1 MIIFISFGLGIFSNI
16 LYLKYKINIME
27 TYGRSQQAYV
37 NGQLV
42 ENKAIKADYDGNNLD
57 IDLYENGNHFYSKL
71 SNNDIASILSH
82 RASSLPLEKRLMNDF
97 SIKHKSIKHKSTKRK
112 SNKRKSN
119 KRKSNKR
126 KSNKNKKK

>member
-1 MIIFISFGLGIFSNI
+1 
-16 LYLKYKINIME
+16 ME

-97 SIKHKSIKHKSTKRK
+97 SIKHKSTKRKSNKHKSIKHKSTKRK

-119 KRKSNKR
+119 KRKSNK
-126 KSNKNKKK
+126 NKKK

>member
-1 MIIFISFGLGIFSNI
+1 
-16 LYLKYKINIME
+16 ME
-27 TYGRSQQAYV
+27 TYGSQQAYV
-37 NGQLV
+37 NGRLV
-42 ENKAIKADYDGNNLD
+42 ENKAIKADYDGKNLG

-97 SIKHKSIKHKSTKRK
+97 AIKHKSIKNKSIKNKSIKRK

>member
-27 TYGRSQQAYV
+27 TYKGSQQAYASQAYL

-42 ENKAIKADYDGNNLD
+42 EDKAIKADYDGNYLD
-57 IDLYENGNHFYSKL
+57 IDLYKNGNHFYSKL

-82 RASSLPLEKRLMNDF
+82 RASSLPLEKRLMKDF
-97 SIKHKSIKHKSTKRK
+97 AVKHKSNKQK
-112 SNKRKSN
+112 SNKQKSN
-119 KRKSNKR
+119 KQKSNKQ
-126 KSNKNKKK
+126 KSNKKK

>member
-1 MIIFISFGLGIFSNI
+1 
-16 LYLKYKINIME
+16 ME
-27 TYGRSQQAYV
+27 TYGVKKAYRGSQKAYV

-42 ENKAIKADYDGNNLD
+42 ENKAIKADYDGKNLG
-57 IDLYENGNHFYSKL
+57 IDVYENGNHFNSKL

-97 SIKHKSIKHKSTKRK
+97 AIKRK
-112 SNKRKSN
+112 SI

-126 KSNKNKKK
+126 KSNKNKKSNKRKSNKHKSNKRKSNKRKK